1 MPFSSPPLVVI
12 PPQRRYPDHPP
23 LMVKDTLFVV
33 KVERTISGFGKVLNK
48 KSHCEEV
55 TVFVTTWQS
64 PERAPLV
71 YNQVIATQSIKR
83 KVPFQGMFRLHFVPL
98 NMTKSNVANCCA
110 FDNIPFFYY
119 TNKVRP

>member
-1 MPFSSPPLVVI
+1 M
-12 PPQRRYPDHPP
+12 
-23 LMVKDTLFVV
+23 
-33 KVERTISGFGKVLNK
+33 
-48 KSHCEEV
+48 

-64 PERAPLV
+64 PERVPIV

-110 FDNIPFFYY
+110 FDNIPFFTIQTKYAFDHEGWAVGEGCCGGI
-119 TNKVRP
+119 TKSADAEKGTVLLFAITSAEVNLLEVGKQVANG

>member
-1 MPFSSPPLVVI
+1 
-12 PPQRRYPDHPP
+12 
-23 LMVKDTLFVV
+23 MVKDNLFVV

-48 KSHCEEV
+48 NVIARHKLP
-55 TVFVTTWQS
+55 WQS
-64 PERAPLV
+64 PERVPLV

-110 FDNIPFFYY
+110 FGNIPFFYY
-119 TNKVRP
+119 TNKVRL